1 MRVLFLINF
10 SHGYI
15 IHPLMKWKREL
26 VAKGFRFAV
35 KPRLSENIESYDAV
49 IMSNAFLVQEF
60 KRSAAGQSTP
70 IELGKRFADAWHRL
84 GKKVYFFDARDGAP
98 SNYFELLP
106 YVDAFLKRQHLA
118 DKEKYTSPD
127 YAVHPSGWLD
137 KQNKNALPLAQPGQL
152 HKIRAAWNIGFE
164 DFSVHRKPRKVLT
177 WFGKTYAEKFIPPE
191 SNRRY
196 LTTFRGSFGGSRKG
210 HRDRAVEQL
219 QKMNNP
225 AIKLGPPIRRRRYL
239 EELGASQVAV
249 SPFGFGEICYRDFEG
264 ILAGAA
270 LVKPDMGHLITFPDI
285 YSAGS
290 TYLSVEWG
298 FSDLREKLDY
308 FAENSDHRLK
318 IASAAQVAYKDALS
332 DAKGFVEHIQDIL
345 TTKSSA

>member
-1 MRVLFLINF
+1 MRILFLINF

-15 IHPLMKWKREL
+15 TRPLVRWKKQL
-26 VAKGFRFAV
+26 VANGFRFTV
-35 KPRLSENIESYDAV
+35 KPCLPKNIEAYDAV

-60 KRSAAGQSTP
+60 KKSAGGQSTP
-70 IELGKRFADAWHRL
+70 IDLGKRFADEWHRL

-98 SNYFELLP
+98 SNYFDLLP
-106 YVDAFLKRQHLA
+106 YVDGFLKKQHLVN
-118 DKEKYTSPD
+118 KERYASRD
-127 YAVHPSGWLD
+127 YAENSSGWLD
-137 KQNKNALPLAQPGQL
+137 SRNKKALTLARADQL
-152 HKIRAAWNIGFE
+152 YKIRAAWNIGFE

-177 WFGKTYAEKFIPPE
+177 WFGKTYAEKFNPPE

-210 HRDRAVEQL
+210 HRERAVEQL
-219 QKMNNP
+219 QKMDNP
-225 AIKLGPPIRRRRYL
+225 AIKLGPPIKRRSYL
-239 EELGASQVAV
+239 KELKACQIVV
-249 SPFGFGEICYRDFEG
+249 SPFGYGEVCYRDFEG

-270 LVKPDMGHLITFPDI
+270 LVKPDMGHLVTFPDI

-290 TYLSVEWG
+290 TYLSVEWD

-308 FAENSDHRLK
+308 FAENSDHRFK